1 MLNQAQIIGHI
12 GRDPEVRNFPNGD
25 PVASLSV
32 ATTAKW
38 KDKANGER
46 REAVEWHRVRVTGK
60 LAEIVKKWVIK
71 GSLVYVSGKIVT
83 RKYQDKDGTE
93 REITEI
99 RADSLK
105 LLGSNKGGQ
114 PEQAPAPLPSAAS
127 WPAPSASFNDMDDDI
142 PF

>member
-1 MLNQAQIIGHI
+1 MLNQAQIIGHV

-32 ATTAKW
+32 ATTEKW
-38 KDKANGER
+38 KDKANGEQ

-93 REITEI
+93 KEITEI

-114 PEQAPAPLPSAAS
+114 QEPSRQQAKPSQAHSSPGA
-127 WPAPSASFNDMDDDI
+127 DLDDDI